1 MEKSS
6 KNERFGDFSQY
17 ERARKDLYEVCEK
30 ILAFPRER
38 EHERYFLL
46 AVIRRTLSL
55 ETAFRQS
62 VDACNGQMAM
72 TLVRLNLDTLARFYA
87 LYWADETDGM
97 TAETFAKEVAQGKRA
112 AAKTECNT
120 RPFRYGAA
128 PMSYHELS
136 IPERATL
143 QLGLAQGFSQRRIA
157 RMIDRSPSTISRE
170 LRRNRAPGTS
180 YQACTAQQQM
190 SARRQAC
197 RPERKLLPGSERF
210 ELVVHMLRERLSPEQ
225 IAGKLRSMN
234 IPSLRDAYVCRETIY
249 NAIYALPVGGLR
261 KELIICLRQ
270 GKTSRRPRSG
280 GVDRRGQI
288 PEMLSIHVRPP
299 EIEDRLM
306 PGHWEGDLIKGKAN
320 ASAVGTLV
328 ERTSGYLIL
337 IKMADATA
345 TSALEGFS
353 AALNRMPLAVRK
365 SMTYDQGRE
374 MTRHAELT
382 QQTGVAIYFC
392 DPHSPWQRGSNEN
405 INGLIRQY
413 LPKGTD
419 LSVHSQ
425 EALDAIAL
433 QLNMRPRKRFDFKC
447 PIEVMGEVMQEAMAM
462 RHDAPA
468 SIQ

>member
-1 MEKSS
+1 
-6 KNERFGDFSQY
+6 
-17 ERARKDLYEVCEK
+17 
-30 ILAFPRER
+30 
-38 EHERYFLL
+38 
-46 AVIRRTLSL
+46 
-55 ETAFRQS
+55 
-62 VDACNGQMAM
+62 M
-72 TLVRLNLDTLARFYA
+72 TYT
-87 LYWADETDGM
+87 
-97 TAETFAKEVAQGKRA
+97 
-112 AAKTECNT
+112 
-120 RPFRYGAA
+120 
-128 PMSYHELS
+128 ELS
-136 IPERATL
+136 VTERATI
-143 QLGLAQGFSQRRIA
+143 QVSRAQGFSQRAIA
-157 RMIDRSPSTISRE
+157 RLINRSPSTVSRE
-170 LRRNRAPGTS
+170 IRRNQEAGGGYS
-180 YQACTAQQQM
+180 AHVAQQHMQ
-190 SARRQAC
+190 ARRQAC
-197 RPERKLLPGSERF
+197 RPRRKLLPGSERF

-225 IAGKLRSMN
+225 IAGKLRHMK

-249 NAIYALPVGGLR
+249 NAIYALPVGELR

-270 GKTSRRPRSG
+270 GKTTRRPRSG

-328 ERTSGYLIL
+328 ERTSGYLML
-337 IKMADATA
+337 IKMNDATA
-345 TSALEGFS
+345 TSAMEGFS
-353 AALNRMPLAVRK
+353 AALNSMPLAVRK

-374 MTRHAELT
+374 MARHAEIS
-382 QQTGVAIYFC
+382 QKTGVAIYFC

-425 EALDAIAL
+425 EELNAIAL

-447 PIEVMGEVMQEAMAM
+447 PIEVMSEVMEKATAMQHA
-462 RHDAPA
+462 APA